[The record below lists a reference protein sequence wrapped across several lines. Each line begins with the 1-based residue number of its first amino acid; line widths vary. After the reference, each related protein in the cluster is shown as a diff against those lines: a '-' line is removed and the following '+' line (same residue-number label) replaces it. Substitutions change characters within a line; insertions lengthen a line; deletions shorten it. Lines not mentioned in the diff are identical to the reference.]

1 MVAPLSLLAEAFGDV
16 EEKLPWTRQAV
27 REGCME
33 HETWMG
39 LGRRFGIS
47 LGNEQKD
54 RFHNAPN
61 TRMTGRD
68 PCLSTLVS
76 ILHQASWLR

>member
-1 MVAPLSLLAEAFGDV
+1 MVALISLLAEAFGDV

-47 LGNEQKD
+47 LGNE
-54 RFHNAPN
+54 HNAPN
-61 TRMTGRD
+61 TRMTDRD
-68 PCLSTLVS
+68 PCPNTLVS